1 MNRVRAASFQR
12 ESISCVS
19 GRKGVTVYMTVRAGE
34 FQAATFPEITGSVR
48 LHDIQLKNTVT
59 GATPRE
65 LSQTLTAG
73 LFL

>member
-19 GRKGVTVYMTVRAGE
+19 GRKGATVHMMVRAGE
-34 FQAATFPEITGSVR
+34 FQAAAFPEITGSVR
-48 LHDIQLKNTVT
+48 LRDIQLKKTVT
-59 GATPRE
+59 WATPRE
-65 LSQTLTAG
+65 LSPTLTAG

>member
-1 MNRVRAASFQR
+1 
-12 ESISCVS
+12 
-19 GRKGVTVYMTVRAGE
+19 MTVRAGE
-34 FQAATFPEITGSVR
+34 FQAATFPEITGSVG